1 MCSNL
6 SIRHQ
11 VHWFFLY
18 SALAPFEVPLEVQM
32 RFEQFITAVT
42 RPVVVATV
50 REIKAVVSFA
60 IVMGLHL
67 WLQRKSLGK
76 PDYTGLMCMS
86 PEGDLH
92 RCHAVFAGSQ
102 RDRLQLQPIGVV
114 ASCPTGTF
122 NA

>member
-11 VHWFFLY
+11 FHWFFLY
-18 SALAPFEVPLEVQM
+18 SALAPFEVLLEVQM

-50 REIKAVVSFA
+50 REFKAVMSFA
-60 IVMGLHL
+60 TAMCLHL
-67 WLQRKSLGK
+67 WLQRKSLGM
-76 PDYTGLMCMS
+76 PEYTGLLLMS
-86 PEGDLH
+86 PAGDLG
-92 RCHAVFAGSQ
+92 RCYAAFAGSQ
-102 RDRLQLQPIGVV
+102 RGRLRLQPIGSV
-114 ASCPTGTF
+114 ASCPSGTT